1 MINVNLPRL
10 VDSLSPTV
18 KAALE
23 QAVAMAANRGHEM
36 VDIEHCLLQLCRDN
50 NDLTALLCRLNVDSK
65 VLEHQLTM
73 QLRQL
78 TISSPRAPTLSL
90 ELVDAFKSA
99 LLLALLDHRR
109 TVITSAHFLA
119 ALLIDEKL
127 RQRLLMSAV
136 VLRNLPADTVRAMLN
151 GNKDSVEIASADAGN
166 INLNADATAQNGGNI
181 QLANHASA
189 LARYTSDLTQRARDG
204 LIDPVTGRDAE
215 ISQCID
221 ILSRRRQNNPILIGD
236 AGVGKTAVAEGLALR
251 IVAGDAPL
259 SLRDVAIHSLDMGL
273 LQAGA
278 SVRGEFEQRLQQV
291 ITDVKNAPRPIILF
305 IDEAH
310 TLIGAGGS
318 QGLGDAANLLKPAL
332 ARGEL
337 RTIAATTWS
346 EYKKYFER
354 DSALARR
361 FQPISVEE
369 PDDATAI
376 EMMRSIVPALARHHG
391 VSVDEDAIV
400 ASVKLSRRY
409 ITARQLPDKSISL
422 LDTACARA
430 ALEQARTAS
439 PVRVDGDAVADVV
452 CNWTG
457 IPVGKMLSDDV
468 APILDL
474 AARLRK
480 RIKGQ
485 DHVLDGIARMIH
497 ISRAG
502 LNDPRKPVG
511 VLLLIGNSG
520 VGKTETA
527 LALADVL
534 YGGEHNLTAINMA
547 EFKEEHKISMLL
559 GAPPGYV
566 GFGEGGVLTEA
577 ARRKPYS
584 VILLDEIEKA
594 HAGVQDIFYNLFDK
608 GSIKDGEGRNIDFRN
623 TLIVMTTNAGDQRLQ
638 ALMSKQFERPNQ
650 SELLEQLRPDL
661 LRHFR
666 AAFLGRCTPLVYFPL
681 LEPQLKQISELN
693 LQRIARRLREHYDAS
708 FDYDDAT
715 LTQLVAYS
723 RHADTGAR
731 HIEHVVAHTLLP
743 KLATICLQ
751 KIAAGV
757 PIRHAS
763 LRTDAAGEFQFV
775 VQSENQQAHR
785 LQSRTDALA

>member
-10 VDSLSPTV
+10 VDSLSPAV

-23 QAVAMAANRGHEM
+23 QAVAMAANRGHDM
-36 VDIEHCLLQLCRDN
+36 VDIEHCLLQLCRDTGS
-50 NDLTALLCRLNVDSK
+50 DLTILLSRLDVDQSM
-65 VLEHQLTM
+65 LEHQLNM

-78 TISSPRAPTLSL
+78 AISSPRAPTLSL

-109 TVITSAHFLA
+109 TIITSAHFLA

-127 RQRLLMSAV
+127 RRRLLTSAV
-136 VLRNLPADTVRAMLN
+136 VLRNLPADTVRA
-151 GNKDSVEIASADAGN
+151 A
-166 INLNADATAQNGGNI
+166 LNAAVDDGTIDNRAIDNGTVDNIDTASTGTELNNVDVGAVAPQNAGHIPIN
-181 QLANHASA
+181 NHASA

-215 ISQCID
+215 IGQCID
-221 ILSRRRQNNPILIGD
+221 ILSRRRQNNPILVGD

-251 IVAGDAPL
+251 IVAGNAPP

-278 SVRGEFEQRLQQV
+278 GVRGEFEQRLQQV
-291 ITDVKNAPRPIILF
+291 IAEVKAAPRPIVLF

-310 TLIGAGGS
+310 TLIGAGGN
-318 QGLGDAANLLKPAL
+318 QGTGDAANLLKPAL

-361 FQPISVEE
+361 FQAISIEE

-376 EMMRSIVPALARHHG
+376 EMMRSIAPALARHHC
-391 VSVDEDAIV
+391 VSVDEEAIV

-430 ALEQARTAS
+430 ALAQSPATS
-439 PVRVDGDAVADVV
+439 PVRVNADAVADVV

-474 AARLRK
+474 AMRLRE

-485 DHVLDGIARMIH
+485 DHALDGIARMIH

-511 VLLLIGNSG
+511 VLLLIGSSG

-534 YGGEHNLTAINMA
+534 YGGEHNLTTINMA

-584 VILLDEIEKA
+584 VILLDEVEKA

-623 TLIVMTTNAGDQRLQ
+623 TLIVMTTNAGEQHLQ
-638 ALMSKQFERPNQ
+638 ALMSEQ
-650 SELLEQLRPDL
+650 SELPNHNELLERLRPDL

-666 AAFLGRCTPLVYFPL
+666 PAFLGRCTPLVYFPL
-681 LEPQLKQISELN
+681 QEMQLRQISALN
-693 LQRIARRLREHYDAS
+693 LQRIARRLREHYDAG
-708 FDYDDAT
+708 FDYEDSA
-715 LTQLVAYS
+715 LTQLVVRS

-731 HIEHVVAHTLLP
+731 NIEHVVAQALLP
-743 KLATICLQ
+743 QLAALCLQ
-751 KIAAGV
+751 KIAAGA

-763 LRTDAAGEFQFV
+763 LHADAAGDFQFAV
-775 VQSENQQAHR
+775 H
-785 LQSRTDALA
+785 